1 MINKAMFKEIQTF
14 RRRGYSKGAIVKAL
28 GLDSRTVA
36 KYFAM
41 EEEGYRAYR
50 RERLVRDKVF
60 DGWREE
66 ILEVYEANGFRR
78 LPVSSVYDYLEERC
92 GSLLSNGLK
101 HRKLRRTR
109 LKYEPG

>member
-1 MINKAMFKEIQTF
+1 MINKAMFKEIQAY

-28 GLDSRTVA
+28 ELDSRTVA

-41 EEEGYRAYR
+41 EEGYRANR
-50 RERLVRDKVF
+50 REHLFQDKVF
-60 DGWREE
+60 DRWREE

-78 LPVSSVYDYLEERC
+78 LQVSSVYDYLEERY

-101 HRKLRRTR
+101 HRKLHRRE